1 MLLTNAKFYFH
12 GQELLLAFC
21 K

>member
-1 MLLTNAKFYFH
+1 MLLANAKFYFH